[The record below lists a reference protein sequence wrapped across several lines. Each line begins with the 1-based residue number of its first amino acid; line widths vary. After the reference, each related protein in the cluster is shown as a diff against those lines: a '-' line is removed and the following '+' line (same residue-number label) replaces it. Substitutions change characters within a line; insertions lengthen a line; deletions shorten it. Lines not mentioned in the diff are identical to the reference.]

1 MNTRSKR
8 TSCLRS
14 ARGESS
20 GGLLDRAGFTLIEL
34 MVALGLAAIISI
46 SIMMISSQARL
57 AYEETVKKVDVYNR
71 FRYAMQS
78 IESDI
83 RNWVP
88 IGELEFYQDGSGRG
102 ELNSHWDPGEE
113 VQDTKDDLGTGVRDG
128 GVVGEF
134 DEFAYIMQ
142 RQYRSQER
150 GQAELKIHDAYQIY
164 FQTITYVDGAMRLAN
179 VEYILADPNL
189 EFGRD
194 GIPDPPVQVDDP
206 DRVADV
212 SLIKV
217 IRYYAVSPDIVV
229 KLNQTPVVRKV
240 VEVATNV
247 TDFRLEYTV
256 EPKLVGRAKR
266 TDEANFVTPQADY
279 ENPMERAVRPVRD
292 RKNRLYKKTFGY
304 GSVKLNAGYPKATA
318 YPGARG
324 DRDVGFSRGE
334 HKPVFFGFQGNRKIQ
349 FAQLIPGDRIFAFT
363 EGDRAARAAGQG
375 GGGAGASARNL
386 LRFPPG
392 DYKVKANMRGL
403 LVFQE
408 DIDSTEWGGQSQSG
422 ILYKAP
428 FLPSAVRIT
437 MRVVDDRGENPRTLQ
452 RVVWVRRRSR

>member
-8 TSCLRS
+8 TSCLCS

-128 GVVGEF
+128 GGVVGEF

-150 GQAELKIHDAYQIY
+150 GQAEFKIHDA
-164 FQTITYVDGAMRLAN
+164 
-179 VEYILADPNL
+179 
-189 EFGRD
+189 
-194 GIPDPPVQVDDP
+194 
-206 DRVADV
+206 
-212 SLIKV
+212 
-217 IRYYAVSPDIVV
+217 
-229 KLNQTPVVRKV
+229 
-240 VEVATNV
+240 
-247 TDFRLEYTV
+247 
-256 EPKLVGRAKR
+256 
-266 TDEANFVTPQADY
+266 
-279 ENPMERAVRPVRD
+279 
-292 RKNRLYKKTFGY
+292 
-304 GSVKLNAGYPKATA
+304 
-318 YPGARG
+318 
-324 DRDVGFSRGE
+324 
-334 HKPVFFGFQGNRKIQ
+334 
-349 FAQLIPGDRIFAFT
+349 
-363 EGDRAARAAGQG
+363 
-375 GGGAGASARNL
+375 
-386 LRFPPG
+386 
-392 DYKVKANMRGL
+392 
-403 LVFQE
+403 
-408 DIDSTEWGGQSQSG
+408 
-422 ILYKAP
+422 
-428 FLPSAVRIT
+428 
-437 MRVVDDRGENPRTLQ
+437 
-452 RVVWVRRRSR
+452 